1 MKLTLR
7 VDFTDGAQ
15 ATVTSNLWVIT
26 QWERKYKTKITQMAT
41 GIGAEDLAFIA
52 YEACKI
58 SNVVVDAAFDS
69 FIKKVDKVEV
79 IDNEAENPTQEA
91 PSDDF

>member
-69 FIKKVDKVEV
+69 FIKKVEKVEV

>member
-15 ATVTSNLWVIT
+15 ATVVTNLWVIT
-26 QWERKYKTKITQMAT
+26 QWERKYKSKITQMAT
-41 GIGAEDLAFIA
+41 GIGAEDLAFLA
-52 YEACKI
+52 YEACKV

-69 FIKKVDKVEV
+69 FIKKG
-79 IDNEAENPTQEA
+79 NPAPTPSRAASSDGLVA
-91 PSDDF
+91 PSH

>member
-15 ATVTSNLWVIT
+15 ATVVTNLWVIT
-26 QWERKYKTKITQMAT
+26 QWERKYKSKITQMAT
-41 GIGAEDLAFIA
+41 GIGAEDLAFLA
-52 YEACKI
+52 YEACKV

-79 IDNEAENPTQEA
+79 LDTEAENPTQGE
-91 PSDDF
+91 PSADA

>member
-15 ATVTSNLWVIT
+15 ATVVTNLWVIT
-26 QWERKYKTKITQMAT
+26 QWERKYKSKITQMAT
-41 GIGAEDLAFIA
+41 GIGAEDLAFLA
-52 YEACKI
+52 YEACKV

-79 IDNEAENPTQEA
+79 LDSETENPTHEA
-91 PSDDF
+91 PSADD

>member
-15 ATVTSNLWVIT
+15 ATVTTNLWVIT
-26 QWERKYKTKITQMAT
+26 QWERKYKSKITQMAS
-41 GIGAEDLAFIA
+41 GIGAEDLAFLA
-52 YEACKI
+52 YEACKV
-58 SNVVVDAAFDS
+58 SSVVVDAAFDS

-79 IDNEAENPTQEA
+79 VDTETENPTHEA
-91 PSDDF
+91 PSADD

>member
-79 IDNEAENPTQEA
+79 IENEAENPTQGE

>member
-15 ATVTSNLWVIT
+15 ATVTTNLWVVT
-26 QWERKYKTKITQMAT
+26 QWERKYRSKITQMAS
-41 GIGAEDLAFIA
+41 GIGAEDLAFLA
-52 YEACKI
+52 YEACKV

-79 IDNEAENPTQEA
+79 VDTETENPTHEA
-91 PSDDF
+91 PSADD

>member
-7 VDFTDGAQ
+7 VDFTDGTQ

>member
-15 ATVTSNLWVIT
+15 ATVITNLWVIT
-26 QWERKYKTKITQMAT
+26 QWERKYKSKITQMAT
-41 GIGAEDLAFIA
+41 GIGAEDLAFLA
-52 YEACKI
+52 YEACKV

-79 IDNEAENPTQEA
+79 LDSETENPTQG
-91 PSDDF
+91 PTI

>member
-79 IDNEAENPTQEA
+79 IENEAENPTQEA

>member
-15 ATVTSNLWVIT
+15 ATVVTNLWVIT
-26 QWERKYKTKITQMAT
+26 QWERKYKSKTTQMAT
-41 GIGAEDLAFIA
+41 GIGAEDLAFLA
-52 YEACKI
+52 YEACKV

-79 IDNEAENPTQEA
+79 LDSETENPTHEA
-91 PSDDF
+91 PSADD